1 MIKRII
7 YIAVLSSIYFVGFA
21 NNPFRTQFADAP
33 LWTDSLNWQ
42 NTVTIT
48 NFIDTGETT
57 TDSALIRA
65 FRQLGELGGTV
76 FFPAGDYYFSENISL
91 PSGVILRGEN
101 PLNDDARL
109 NNFAPPSR
117 FIFPKY
123 IPLLEGSGTPN
134 STAFKA
140 IYTPSTSKNC
150 ALVFLDINR
159 GRITLGNSY
168 SERMLVFGV
177 RQNNIAQPD
186 ASIPDLS
193 FMNAWQRFSY
203 RHTRNIS
210 VYAKRAAAIVNCRV
224 NDLQNNTLHPIED
237 DSYDQPGYIING
249 SFVAKKGADPSTA
262 EDNPG
267 SISSTGQTTMKYGNR
282 IKFNYLD
289 HYGIA
294 ISGARMNPAI
304 NPRPINQEILL
315 QNNWVL
321 TTMRVGYFIE
331 GIGAIARGNVRR
343 DIAVKIGWIHAT
355 GKSLNSNNAATF
367 ENRSLNFAGENILI
381 ENNDFEVER
390 HTFVSG
396 YKSIDG
402 EGILIQWQD
411 PWGFDTNN
419 PSSGFNARMYDITIR
434 NNKVNSYIGIYDI
447 QIPISNFRITGNDLQ
462 GKGSILVFKK
472 ERTHRIDNLI
482 IEDNKNITGIA
493 VGNKIG
499 TEYGMPGSN
508 IFIRNNLFASGS
520 LSFPY
525 QSVVSGNINPSSQSV
540 FTTDQIIPII
550 QQPYHGAYTVSDT
563 STIKLEFSQP
573 IETLNLSGVY
583 LLSHDTQTKK
593 FLNASVVN
601 KTLLIDNKD
610 GFALNS
616 ALYTLVVPKNT
627 VKFANTTIQND
638 SIGWTF
644 RTNSVENTTR
654 IAQYKTTDITIFPN
668 PATEII
674 RFNGFSNMQNIHVEV
689 FDLNGILKIS
699 KVLNSNDELFV
710 GELSKGFYIVKVDKH
725 ISKLMIN

>member
-1 MIKRII
+1 
-7 YIAVLSSIYFVGFA
+7 
-21 NNPFRTQFADAP
+21 
-33 LWTDSLNWQ
+33 
-42 NTVTIT
+42 
-48 NFIDTGETT
+48 
-57 TDSALIRA
+57 
-65 FRQLGELGGTV
+65 
-76 FFPAGDYYFSENISL
+76 
-91 PSGVILRGEN
+91 
-101 PLNDDARL
+101 
-109 NNFAPPSR
+109 
-117 FIFPKY
+117 
-123 IPLLEGSGTPN
+123 
-134 STAFKA
+134 
-140 IYTPSTSKNC
+140 
-150 ALVFLDINR
+150 
-159 GRITLGNSY
+159 
-168 SERMLVFGV
+168 
-177 RQNNIAQPD
+177 
-186 ASIPDLS
+186 
-193 FMNAWQRFSY
+193 
-203 RHTRNIS
+203 
-210 VYAKRAAAIVNCRV
+210 
-224 NDLQNNTLHPIED
+224 
-237 DSYDQPGYIING
+237 
-249 SFVAKKGADPSTA
+249 
-262 EDNPG
+262 
-267 SISSTGQTTMKYGNR
+267 
-282 IKFNYLD
+282 
-289 HYGIA
+289 
-294 ISGARMNPAI
+294 
-304 NPRPINQEILL
+304 
-315 QNNWVL
+315 
-321 TTMRVGYFIE
+321 
-331 GIGAIARGNVRR
+331 
-343 DIAVKIGWIHAT
+343 
-355 GKSLNSNNAATF
+355 
-367 ENRSLNFAGENILI
+367 
-381 ENNDFEVER
+381 
-390 HTFVSG
+390 
-396 YKSIDG
+396 
-402 EGILIQWQD
+402 
-411 PWGFDTNN
+411 
-419 PSSGFNARMYDITIR
+419 MYDITIR